1 MMRRIELLP
10 ASYVQ
15 RRRQRRNVGL
25 IVVAGM
31 VVLVMVLGY
40 WLVLG
45 MQVADAR
52 TELAQAQSRNESL
65 EADIASLQRF
75 AELATEVQTKKA
87 LLAAVMTGD
96 VDWPG
101 VLTEIAMVL
110 PGEVWLTNL
119 TASAGTTAGAAP
131 VGTETAPVHINEQ
144 ETVGRIGF
152 QGRSLSMPGVAKWLV
167 RLQTA
172 KGFSALWLNDATAG
186 DSGTGTEVFDFDTT
200 LELNDKALSGRFQE
214 ETP

>member
-31 VVLVMVLGY
+31 VALVLVLGY

-45 MQVADAR
+45 MEVADAR

-87 LLAAVMTGD
+87 LLATVMTGD

-119 TASAGTTAGAAP
+119 TASAGTTEGTTP
-131 VGTETAPVHINEQ
+131 VGTETAPVHINEH

-152 QGRSLSMPGVAKWLV
+152 QGRSLSMPGVATWLV

-172 KGFSALWLNDATAG
+172 EEFSALWLNDATAG
-186 DSGTGTEVFDFDTT
+186 DSGAGTEVFDFDTT